1 MPESRKAGALPVP
14 FLFSRS
20 IGSKEMMAS
29 IDVNEPAFAG
39 GFDRANLAVDA
50 LNHVTAS
57 WVSKP
62 DG

>member
-1 MPESRKAGALPVP
+1 LPVP
-14 FLFSRS
+14 CLFSS
-20 IGSKEMMAS
+20 FIGSKEMLAS
-29 IDVNEPAFAG
+29 IDVSEPAFAG

-50 LNHVTAS
+50 LNRVTAS